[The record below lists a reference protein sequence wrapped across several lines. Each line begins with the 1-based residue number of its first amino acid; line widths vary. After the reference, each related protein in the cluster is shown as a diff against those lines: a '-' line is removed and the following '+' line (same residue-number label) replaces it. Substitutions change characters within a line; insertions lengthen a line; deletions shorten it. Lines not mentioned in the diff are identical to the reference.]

1 MIGAALKFVSEKVN
15 VNLQQLAGAEPGMV
29 TPGLLGNGGVLI
41 DSLSQAV
48 AEPQDTQF
56 IVSLSKA

>member
-1 MIGAALKFVSEKVN
+1 MIGAALKFVSEKVSID
-15 VNLQQLAGAEPGMV
+15 
-29 TPGLLGNGGVLI
+29 LI

-48 AEPQDTQF
+48 TDRQDARF